1 MTKVLT
7 GAGAI
12 LQVAHTGPD
21 GRLHGHTYEVV
32 GWWEGEPCAV
42 EMQKRL
48 QVWLDKFDHQS
59 LPPRMSR
66 AEDIA
71 RQCKMA
77 LGCADVDV
85 NRPLERLFAR
95 LTTGATHD

>member
-1 MTKVLT
+1 MKVLT

-21 GRLHGHTYEVV
+21 GRLHGHTYEVAA
-32 GWWEGEPCAV
+32 WWEGEPCAV
-42 EMQKRL
+42 EMQGKL
-48 QVWLDKFDHQS
+48 QAWLAKFDHQS

-66 AEDIA
+66 AEDIG

-77 LGCADVDV
+77 LGCVRVNV
-85 NRPLERLFAR
+85 NRPLERLYSEVSA
-95 LTTGATHD
+95 